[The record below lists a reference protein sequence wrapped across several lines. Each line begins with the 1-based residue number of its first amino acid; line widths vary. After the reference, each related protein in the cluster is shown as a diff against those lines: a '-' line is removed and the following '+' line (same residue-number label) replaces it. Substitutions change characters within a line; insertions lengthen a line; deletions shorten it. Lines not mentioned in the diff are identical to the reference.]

1 MNKAHDYESNCLR
14 SDLAAI
20 VVRSTV
26 VGTFWSNLQWSN
38 HKIKTKY
45 WQVLGLL
52 SVINVSLAVKICQKD
67 YVGEGKLI
75 LVVMLDNAQW
85 KSTNGSIAASI
96 VIFQQFCGD
105 RWWFCLRFGD
115 WLSLTWLVIL
125 IDSKF
130 TRLATRWLWTEAI
143 VVVSLSNLGIYYFL
157 FFSLK

>member
-1 MNKAHDYESNCLR
+1 MLVKES
-14 SDLAAI
+14 
-20 VVRSTV
+20 
-26 VGTFWSNLQWSN
+26 WS
-38 HKIKTKY
+38 
-45 WQVLGLL
+45 
-52 SVINVSLAVKICQKD
+52 
-67 YVGEGKLI
+67 

-96 VIFQQFCGD
+96 VIFQQFCGH

-143 VVVSLSNLGIYYFL
+143 VVVSLSNLVIYYFL
-157 FFSLK
+157 FFFHLSKPKKRKLKKRKTKWQCLGCLVRSELGEVDGGVSTIISSRFSTLILN